1 MPRGWNQERR
11 EAQLQRGVGVPPPL
25 PWPDH
30 LQRPDFFHR
39 PTEHRAPALNHHLLA
54 MEQLPPSL
62 NERLPM
68 MVDHRPY
75 DHRSMLGDDDDGD
88 YDDGDDD
95 GDDDGGTSTILPSTF
110 YRNWT
115 PPA

>member
-1 MPRGWNQERR
+1 
-11 EAQLQRGVGVPPPL
+11 
-25 PWPDH
+25 
-30 LQRPDFFHR
+30 
-39 PTEHRAPALNHHLLA
+39 
-54 MEQLPPSL
+54 
-62 NERLPM
+62 M

-95 GDDDGGTSTILPSTF
+95 DDDGGPSTILPSTF
-110 YRNWT
+110 YRNWP